1 MGGENPYIKK
11 AQVKVAEKPY
21 RITFRGAE
29 SAHTTVTIDPQAVPS
44 GGTGL
49 PGSVLDIAMG
59 LGIDIDHACGGVVAC
74 STCHVYVKQGLVT
87 CNPAT
92 DDELDML
99 EKAPGMNATSR
110 LACQCVASGEQDL
123 VVEIPAWNR
132 NAVREGH

>member
-11 AQVKVAEKPY
+11 PSVKVAEKTY
-21 RITFRGAE
+21 RITFRGNE
-29 SAHTTVTIDPQAVPS
+29 TETKEITVDPAHAPS

-59 LGIDIDHACGGVVAC
+59 SDIEIDHACGGVVAC
-74 STCHVYVKQGLVT
+74 STCHIYVKQGLSS
-87 CNPAT
+87 CNEAT

-110 LACQCVASGEQDL
+110 LACQCVANGEQDL

-132 NAVREGH
+132 NAVREGN